1 MDGTARKEPFYNLIE
16 KYLIVVMLIVMTVII
31 SFNIVTRFVFNYTL
45 SWGEQLARFLLVWSS
60 FAGISWCGRID
71 VHMRVTAIALALK
84 KSPQT
89 FQKIYLLGD
98 IVAICYGFYMSY
110 EIFQVMS
117 LVKAQGQVLSALP
130 IIPKWTMYLAG
141 VLGMAGMSLRII
153 QRRVVA
159 VKSGNHME
167 KEGAE

>member
-1 MDGTARKEPFYNLIE
+1 MGTASKREPFYNQIE
-16 KYLIVVMLIVMTVII
+16 KYLIVAMLIVMTVII
-31 SFNIVTRFVFNYTL
+31 SFNIVTRFIFNYTL

-84 KSPQT
+84 KNPKT
-89 FQKIYLLGD
+89 FQAIYLLGD
-98 IVAICYGFYMSY
+98 IIAVCYGFYMSY
-110 EIFQVMS
+110 EIFNVMM

-130 IIPKWTMYLAG
+130 LIPKWTMYLAG

-153 QRRVVA
+153 QRRA
-159 VKSGNHME
+159 AGAASAKNDD
-167 KEGAE
+167 KEGEN